1 MKNLLLVLPTP
12 ECYSNETTWHGA
24 RHKDPVVALNVATL
38 RNLCLVK
45 SLAVQMSQLLFLIP
59 RLLRNCASPPTP
71 LVNKLIVLILPQT
84 FHFRNNVRPS
94 S

>member
-24 RHKDPVVALNVATL
+24 IHKDPVVALNVATQ

-45 SLAVQMSQLLFLIP
+45 SLAVQIHSFSFSSHA
-59 RLLRNCASPPTP
+59 CWE
-71 LVNKLIVLILPQT
+71 IVPLPQL
-84 FHFRNNVRPS
+84 R
-94 S
+94 